1 MKTFKQLATDL
12 SKPGDEIAALMSAQ
26 EAHLWH
32 MATGVSG
39 EAGELLDAVKKSVL
53 YKKPLDRE
61 NVVEELGDLRFYMAG
76 LMNALSI
83 SEQEILYA
91 TNKKLGKRY
100 AAGSYSNAQ
109 AQERADKAELPE
121 DLPAKLANDE
131 IERLTKTV
139 DNCRHDFRVTL
150 KRAEKAEAK
159 EREACERIADMLRQ
173 DDGEA
178 FFEVEKFLKRHAP
191 DLYDKI
197 GMNPELGEGLR
208 TEAEAQAEEEQK

>member
-1 MKTFKQLATDL
+1 MKTFKQLAADL
-12 SKPGDEIAALMSAQ
+12 SKPGYEIAALITAQ

-39 EAGELLDAVKKSVL
+39 EAGELLDAVKKSVV

-100 AAGSYSNAQ
+100 ASGSYSNEQ
-109 AQERADKAELPE
+109 AQERADKVELPE
-121 DLPAKLANDE
+121 DLPAKLANGGWG
-131 IERLTKTV
+131 
-139 DNCRHDFRVTL
+139 N
-150 KRAEKAEAK
+150 
-159 EREACERIADMLRQ
+159 
-173 DDGEA
+173 GE
-178 FFEVEKFLKRHAP
+178 
-191 DLYDKI
+191 
-197 GMNPELGEGLR
+197 
-208 TEAEAQAEEEQK
+208 